1 MKMKLFKLLP
11 LLVLPLFFSAC
22 SDDEDDNISQDP
34 KEQTTAKN
42 KNANPVTY
50 PEYARLEVPRVKG
63 GTNLVLIHHAT
74 DIGVNFMVEWDCLK
88 KSQRWTCYTLNSTNS
103 TKNVSRYYSDSNQ
116 YPQDPDIPS
125 VSRFAEDPYWRS
137 GYDHGHICPSYDR
150 LSSSEAN
157 YQTFYL
163 SNMQPQFNK
172 FNAGLWLKME
182 NIVSRTW
189 NLNSFRDTLYVCK
202 GGTIDD
208 PELILS
214 TTEKGLIVPKYFY
227 MAVLCKNTQGYKAIA
242 FWVQH
247 LNADHSNDKLIDYVI
262 SIDELENRTGID
274 FFCNL
279 PDDIEEKA
287 ERVVYPQSWGLK

>member
-1 MKMKLFKLLP
+1 MSIKFFKLLP
-11 LLVLPLFFSAC
+11 LLVLPLLFTAC
-22 SDDEDDNISQDP
+22 GDDEDDVSQDP
-34 KEQTTAKN
+34 KEQTTSKN

-63 GTNLVLIHHAT
+63 GTNLVLIHYAT
-74 DIGVNFMVEWDCLK
+74 DIGVNYMVEWDCLK
-88 KSQRWTCYTLNSTNS
+88 KSQRWTCYTLNNTNS

-125 VSRFAEDPYWRS
+125 NYRFASDPYWRS

-150 LSSSEAN
+150 LCSSEAN
-157 YQTFYL
+157 YQTFYM

-182 NIVSRTW
+182 NIVSGNW
-189 NLNSFRDTLYVCK
+189 NRSSFRDTLYVCK

-214 TTEKGLIVPKYFY
+214 TTDKGMIVPKYFY

-242 FWVQH
+242 FWAQH
-247 LNADHSNDKLIDYVI
+247 LNFDHSNDNLIDYVI

-274 FFCNL
+274 LFCNL

>member
-1 MKMKLFKLLP
+1 MNIKLFRILP
-11 LLVLPLFFSAC
+11 LLVLPLLFTAC
-22 SDDEDDNISQDP
+22 GDDEDDVSQDP
-34 KEQTTAKN
+34 KEQTTSKN

-63 GTNLVLIHHAT
+63 GTNLVLIHYAT
-74 DIGVNFMVEWDCLK
+74 DIGVNYMVEWDCLK
-88 KSQRWTCYTLNSTNS
+88 KSQRWTCYTLNNTNS

-125 VSRFAEDPYWRS
+125 NYRFASDPYWRS

-150 LSSSEAN
+150 LCSSEAN
-157 YQTFYL
+157 YQTFYM

-182 NIVSRTW
+182 NIVSGNW
-189 NLNSFRDTLYVCK
+189 NRSSFRDTLYVCK

-214 TTEKGLIVPKYFY
+214 TTDKGMIVPKYFF

-242 FWVQH
+242 FWAQH
-247 LNADHSNDKLIDYVI
+247 LNSDHSNDNLIDYVI

>member
-1 MKMKLFKLLP
+1 MSIKFFKLLP
-11 LLVLPLFFSAC
+11 LLVLPLLFTAC
-22 SDDEDDNISQDP
+22 GDDEDDVSQDP
-34 KEQTTAKN
+34 KEQTTSKN

-63 GTNLVLIHHAT
+63 GTNLVLIHYAT
-74 DIGVNFMVEWDCLK
+74 DIGVNYMVEWDCLK
-88 KSQRWTCYTLNSTNS
+88 KSQRWTCYTLNNTNS

-125 VSRFAEDPYWRS
+125 NYRFASDPYWRS

-150 LSSSEAN
+150 LCSSEAN
-157 YQTFYL
+157 YQTFYM

-182 NIVSRTW
+182 NIVSGNW
-189 NLNSFRDTLYVCK
+189 NRSSFRDTLYVCK

-214 TTEKGLIVPKYFY
+214 TTDKGMIVPKYFY

-242 FWVQH
+242 FWAQH
-247 LNADHSNDKLIDYVI
+247 LNSDHSNDNLIDYVI

>member
-1 MKMKLFKLLP
+1 MSIKFFKLLP
-11 LLVLPLFFSAC
+11 LLVLPLLFTAC
-22 SDDEDDNISQDP
+22 GDDEDDVSQDP
-34 KEQTTAKN
+34 KEQTTSKN

-63 GTNLVLIHHAT
+63 GTNLVLIHYAT
-74 DIGVNFMVEWDCLK
+74 DIGVNYMVEWDCLK
-88 KSQRWTCYTLNSTNS
+88 KSQRWTCYTLNNTNS

-125 VSRFAEDPYWRS
+125 NYRFASDPYWRS

-150 LSSSEAN
+150 LCSSEAN
-157 YQTFYL
+157 YQTFYM

-182 NIVSRTW
+182 NIVSGNW
-189 NLNSFRDTLYVCK
+189 NRSSFRDTLYVCK

-214 TTEKGLIVPKYFY
+214 TTDKGMIVPKYFF

-242 FWVQH
+242 FWAQH
-247 LNADHSNDKLIDYVI
+247 LNSDHSNDNLIDYVI

>member
-1 MKMKLFKLLP
+1 MSIKFFKLLP
-11 LLVLPLFFSAC
+11 LLVLPLLFTAC
-22 SDDEDDNISQDP
+22 GDDEDDVSQDP
-34 KEQTTAKN
+34 KEQTTSKN

-63 GTNLVLIHHAT
+63 GTNLVLIHYAT
-74 DIGVNFMVEWDCLK
+74 DIGVNYMVEWDCLK
-88 KSQRWTCYTLNSTNS
+88 KSQRWTCYTLNNTNS

-125 VSRFAEDPYWRS
+125 NYRFASDPYWRS

-150 LSSSEAN
+150 LCSSEAN
-157 YQTFYL
+157 YQTFYM

-182 NIVSRTW
+182 NIVSGNW
-189 NLNSFRDTLYVCK
+189 NRSSFRDTLYVCK

-214 TTEKGLIVPKYFY
+214 TTDKGMIVPKYFY

-242 FWVQH
+242 FWAQH
-247 LNADHSNDKLIDYVI
+247 LNFDHSNDNLIDYVI

>member
-63 GTNLVLIHHAT
+63 GTNLVLIHHTT

-103 TKNVSRYYSDSNQ
+103 KKNVSRYESDSNQ

-247 LNADHSNDKLIDYVI
+247 LREDRSNDKLIDYVI